1 MCIENN
7 NQILITVESHVMLNA
22 NVGLTLPY
30 VGLTLPYTAYI
41 ARWLSCA
48 ESQATAL
55 TAIEVVNPER
65 AVFTH

>member
-1 MCIENN
+1 
-7 NQILITVESHVMLNA
+7 MLNA